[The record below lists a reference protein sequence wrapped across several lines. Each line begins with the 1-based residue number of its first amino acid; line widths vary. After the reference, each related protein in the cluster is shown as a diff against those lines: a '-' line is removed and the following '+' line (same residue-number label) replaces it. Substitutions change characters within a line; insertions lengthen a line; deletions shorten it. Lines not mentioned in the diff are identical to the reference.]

1 MTKRFSFLLCGLL
14 ALAGCASSSDDTAS
28 SSRDLIAADTCSAL
42 SPRTTPL
49 EVFVQPDVGVAPFVE
64 TIGRATTSIDVMVYQ
79 MGWGPVLD
87 GLIAKAQ
94 AGVRVRAILDLA
106 QQHVNQKY
114 KDKLEAAGATVI
126 WSDPKFA
133 FMHAKVL
140 IVDGAEAIVSTGNY
154 NQSFMLSERNYAV
167 RDRDVADLRSL
178 QAIFEADFA
187 RQDPDLSCTRLIV
200 APVNARQRILDFIDS
215 AQHTLIVESM
225 QFQDRDVR
233 NAVAARK
240 AAGVDVRVILADPS
254 WIDANTSAATFLQQH
269 GIEPKFYPHAH
280 VKSVVVDG
288 KTAYVGSVNLSWN
301 SIDKNREI
309 GLLVSEQANVD
320 EITATFEHDWATGTD
335 FPTTPAPAPAPA
347 TDVAE
352 ATP

>member
-1 MTKRFSFLLCGLL
+1 MTKRLSLVLGGIL
-14 ALAGCASSSDDTAS
+14 ALAGCAPSASTDSAASDNAVV
-28 SSRDLIAADTCSAL
+28 AADTCSAL

-49 EVFVQPDVGVAPFVE
+49 EVFVQPDVGVAPFVD
-64 TIGRATTSIDVMVYQ
+64 TINRATTSIDVMVYQ

-133 FMHAKVL
+133 FMHAKVM
-140 IVDGAEAIVSTGNY
+140 IVDGVEALVSTGNY
-154 NQSFMLSERNYAV
+154 NQSYMLKERNYAV
-167 RDRDVADLRSL
+167 RDRDAADVRSL

-200 APVNARQRILDFIDS
+200 APVNARQRLLDFINS
-215 AQHTLIVESM
+215 AQHTLVIESM

-233 NAVAARK
+233 NAVVARK

-269 GIEPKFYPHAH
+269 GIEPKFYPSAH

-309 GLLVSEQANVD
+309 GLLVTEQANID
-320 EITATFEHDWATGTD
+320 SITATFEHDWTTGTD
-335 FPTTPAPAPAPA
+335 FPTAPTPAPEAAP
-347 TDVAE
+347 
-352 ATP
+352 